1 MIDSTT
7 RAYMYATYKHC
18 GYCGVK
24 VTPKTRQL
32 DHVHPQCKGGV
43 DDVSNLRMSCKRCN
57 RLKGKTDV
65 DLFIAKRIKAAETEL
80 ATLKTLLAQ
89 NDK

>member
-1 MIDSTT
+1 MIDSAT
-7 RAYMYATYKHC
+7 RQFMYSTYKHC

-32 DHVHPQCKGGV
+32 DHIHPQCDGGI

-57 RLKGKTDV
+57 RLKGKTEV
-65 DLFIAKRIKAAETEL
+65 TKFINKRIDAVTLEL
-80 ATLKTLLAQ
+80 QTLQALINKE
-89 NDK
+89 